1 MDGTLPHYKNYVK
14 GFPIMDQPDI
24 FGLHE
29 NATIM
34 REHHESKKLLSKVF
48 EMEYASKEIIQNNEV
63 NEDNE
68 DMLLVKYASVK
79 TRIQRIIAELPELL
93 DEDTCR
99 EKYPISYEECINN
112 LLIKEASRLNQLL
125 QVIYISLRNT
135 LQALDGVTH
144 ITQVLEDIYFALTYE
159 HVPKRWFKYCYPTFT
174 ADLPLFLANLRDRV
188 EFFRGWIAH
197 GHPVQYWLPGFF
209 D

>member
-135 LQALDGVTH
+135 L
-144 ITQVLEDIYFALTYE
+144 
-159 HVPKRWFKYCYPTFT
+159 
-174 ADLPLFLANLRDRV
+174 
-188 EFFRGWIAH
+188 
-197 GHPVQYWLPGFF
+197 
-209 D
+209 